1 MTDVVNPDTL
11 NACFFCTSVHL
22 TVKIALCNREHP
34 VIWLNAI
41 KLFQIVL
48 HFLCEELRHF
58 YDAVAFL
65 GFGRCDQ
72 ILPIQ
77 ALIGFCDLH
86 GAFFKI
92 KICGCQRQKFSF
104 ADAAPVE
111 HFEGVKG

>member
-11 NACFFCTSVHL
+11 NACFLCASVHL
-22 TVKIALCNREHP
+22 TVEIALCDSEHP

-48 HFLCEELRHF
+48 HFICEELRHF

-72 ILPIQ
+72 ILSIQ
-77 ALIGFCDLH
+77 ALIGFCD
-86 GAFFKI
+86 
-92 KICGCQRQKFSF
+92 
-104 ADAAPVE
+104 
-111 HFEGVKG
+111 